1 MSRKIEYNT
10 DALGSTFERLTRIDA
25 LARRGDSNAESLKID
40 AKMFERSIIRSLQD
54 FGDRLVTNLSSKAV
68 NRVLRNDRLGEIG
81 PAALICEVMTEKSI
95 RKGFISEAGRYERSC
110 QISHAIKQSGEVEFA
125 ILLLPFR
132 TSTPL
137 KNRGTLPD
145 MGEFYTLISLYSLS
159 RACHVA
165 QKKMATLIE
174 DVAKRV
180 GDGARK
186 CAQPTATDEKCG
198 IKHLFEAAIQEC
210 EKRIKNPTECAATRK
225 LLRKGAA
232 NPPRLQV
239 NDKPTFV
246 RLLVELAASSIPIRS
261 WFAFKDAPIVPVRIL
276 ACRDAGRYP
285 CFDTVSLEQIAN
297 YRAVLSDAVEAF
309 SIDQRFFRLIDYAEI
324 KKSVQGTPGHK
335 QAMHYFAKRKAGF
348 LSDVER
354 ILPTIWSTR
363 GRDEMRKELS
373 EIDPEGVLTPLFEPI
388 LFSLEHSCVSD
399 IARQTGLSEQRLYVQ
414 AMQTIY
420 LPQDDEKVERL
431 RRQLIDASLR
441 GAALY
446 CAAYEANTGSK
457 NPVGFDDVAAVFPNA
472 LRMSIHQKP
481 ESVGHFTVHVSPTR
495 NRTPWHGTASLT
507 SGRTPDEICIGI
519 DLAEHL
525 ESTGARS
532 VVVCGNEDG
541 LLARHIRAKQPVV
554 YLSPTISVS
563 DTQALVEL
571 LEGKPLVTNG

>member
-1 MSRKIEYNT
+1 MPPKIEYNT

-25 LARRGDSNAESLKID
+25 LARGANSSAESLKID
-40 AKMFERSIIRSLQD
+40 AKVFERTIIRSLQR
-54 FGDRLVTNLSSKAV
+54 FGDQLVTNLSSKAV
-68 NRVLRNDRLGEIG
+68 NRVLRNERLGEIG

-110 QISHAIKQSGEVEFA
+110 QISDAIKQNGEVEFA

-159 RACHVA
+159 RACHLA

-180 GDGARK
+180 GDGARE
-186 CAQPTATDEKCG
+186 CAQSTATGEKCG

-210 EKRIKNPTECAATRK
+210 EQVIKNPKERAATRK
-225 LLRKGAA
+225 LLRKAVA

-246 RLLVELAASSIPIRS
+246 RLLVELAVSSIPIRS
-261 WFAFKDAPIVPVRIL
+261 WFAFKDAPLIPVRIL

-285 CFDTVSLEQIAN
+285 CFDTVSLDQIAN

-324 KKSVQGTPGHK
+324 KKSVQGTSGHNE
-335 QAMHYFAKRKAGF
+335 AMRYLAKRKAGF
-348 LSDVER
+348 VSDIER
-354 ILPTIWSTR
+354 LLPTIWSAR
-363 GRDEMRKELS
+363 GRDEMHKVLT
-373 EIDPEGVLTPLFEPI
+373 EIDQEGVLTPLFEPI
-388 LFSLEHSCVSD
+388 LFSLEHPYISD
-399 IARQTGLSEQRLYVQ
+399 VARQTGLDEQQLYFE
-414 AMQTIY
+414 AMQSIY
-420 LPQDDEKVERL
+420 LPQNDERLERL
-431 RRQLIDASLR
+431 RRQLIEESLR

-495 NRTPWHGTASLT
+495 KRTPWHGTASLA
-507 SGRTPDEICIGI
+507 SGRTPDGICIGI

-525 ESTGARS
+525 ESGGARG
-532 VVVCGNEDG
+532 VVVCGNEEG
-541 LLARHIRAKQPVV
+541 LLARHIRARQPVV

-563 DTQALVEL
+563 DAQALVEL
-571 LEGKPLVTNG
+571 LEGKLLVANG